1 MENYNMRIQLYND
14 YSGQKLRINLMN
26 ISTIDFEFESV
37 SCIVI
42 RQFVKSWKIVTPDIL
57 YKKKSY
63 SSVITEPN

>member
-14 YSGQKLRINLMN
+14 YSGQKLRIKLMN

-57 YKKKSY
+57 YKKNH
-63 SSVITEPN
+63 IPR